1 VPSYVPPEKNIAYV
15 FYVSLISQANTK
27 IAQANPTL
35 AAGDVKVATDDAAP
49 ANLATLPAVDADF
62 TKRVK
67 VSLSTS
73 EMNGDNVTVIFSD
86 AAGSEWCD
94 LTVNI
99 QTVARQLDDLA
110 WPTTAGRSIDVTA
123 GGNVGIDWNNV
134 ETPGATVDLSDTS
147 INLCDTVTTTAT
159 ATALTT
165 NNDKTGYAL
174 SAAGVDA
181 IWDEVITGHATAD
194 SFGKVFD
201 DQIDG
206 LRAYGDGAWATAVGF
221 STHSAGDVWAVD
233 ATTQQTAGTFG
244 ETLGDSAALG
254 TTVHAMATS
263 ILDDT
268 GTSGVQ
274 VADKS
279 GYALSSAGVDAIW
292 DEVITGHATA
302 DSFGKVFDDQIDG
315 LRTYG
320 DTNWATAVGFS
331 THSAADAADAVWD
344 EDMTAHQGAGTAG
357 ETLGD
362 SAALGTTIHG
372 MATSI
377 LEDTGTTLDG
387 RIPAALVG
395 GKMDSDMTAISGDTS
410 AADRLEVLADADGRL
425 HAVSY
430 GGPRGPGVY
439 LNDAAANTNT
449 VNGVD
454 GTITNPVSTIAAA
467 KTIAD
472 SMSFD
477 RIYLVNDSAI
487 TLAATMTDYEFVG
500 IGEAEG
506 NTIDYEFVGI
516 GEAEGNT
523 IALAS
528 QDVSGSAFYNVAI
541 TGVQGGSSRARFED
555 CEIGTATLHLN
566 ALRCGFTDSVTGIT
580 FSNNDDNILDGCFSM
595 VPGNATPIFICSAAN
610 LDLSVRHYSGGVEL
624 KTLNATATVSI
635 ETDGQVIFNADCN
648 TGADVTM
655 RGMLSITDNTG
666 GMSNLTIIATFQNAL
681 DDGTATYDRTTD
693 SLQALRDHIGDG
705 TNLTEAGGTG
715 DHLTA
720 TLSADVVSIS
730 GDTTAADRLEGLM
743 DGIILAQV
751 NDAAATTTAF
761 AADGFTEATDD
772 HFNGRLITFVS
783 GNLTGQQTDITDY
796 DAAGGAQGNQEFTVT
811 ALTEA
816 PGQDDWFV
824 IH

>member
-1 VPSYVPPEKNIAYV
+1 VPSYVPPEKNVAYV
-15 FYVSLISQANTK
+15 FYVSLISQSDTK
-27 IAQANPTL
+27 TAQANPTL
-35 AAGDVKVATDDAAP
+35 AAGDVKVATDDGAP

-67 VSLSTS
+67 VSLSTG

-94 LTVNI
+94 LTINL

-147 INLCDTVTTTAT
+147 INLCDTVTTTGT
-159 ATALTT
+159 ATNLTT

-254 TTVHAMATS
+254 TTVHGMVTS

-274 VADKS
+274 VADKT
-279 GYALSSAGVDAIW
+279 GYALSAAGVDAIW

-302 DSFGKVFDDQIDG
+302 DSFGLVFDNQIDG
-315 LRTYG
+315 LRAYG
-320 DTNWATAVGFS
+320 DGAWATAVGFS
-331 THSAADAADAVWD
+331 THAAADVWAVDA
-344 EDMTAHQGAGTAG
+344 TTQQTAGTFG

-362 SAALGTTIHG
+362 SAALGTTVHAMATSILEDTGTTIPGTITTLQADTDDIQTRIPAALVGGAMDCDVSAMQAGVITAAAIATNAVDADALAADAVTEITAGVWGADATTYQAAGTFGETLGDSAALGTTVHS

-395 GKMDSDMTAISGDTS
+395 GKMDSDTTA
-410 AADRLEVLADADGRL
+410 
-425 HAVSY
+425 
-430 GGPRGPGVY
+430 
-439 LNDAAANTNT
+439 
-449 VNGVD
+449 
-454 GTITNPVSTIAAA
+454 
-467 KTIAD
+467 
-472 SMSFD
+472 
-477 RIYLVNDSAI
+477 
-487 TLAATMTDYEFVG
+487 
-500 IGEAEG
+500 
-506 NTIDYEFVGI
+506 
-516 GEAEGNT
+516 
-523 IALAS
+523 
-528 QDVSGSAFYNVAI
+528 
-541 TGVQGGSSRARFED
+541 
-555 CEIGTATLHLN
+555 
-566 ALRCGFTDSVTGIT
+566 
-580 FSNNDDNILDGCFSM
+580 
-595 VPGNATPIFICSAAN
+595 
-610 LDLSVRHYSGGVEL
+610 
-624 KTLNATATVSI
+624 
-635 ETDGQVIFNADCN
+635 
-648 TGADVTM
+648 
-655 RGMLSITDNTG
+655 
-666 GMSNLTIIATFQNAL
+666 
-681 DDGTATYDRTTD
+681 
-693 SLQALRDHIGDG
+693 
-705 TNLTEAGGTG
+705 
-715 DHLTA
+715 
-720 TLSADVVSIS
+720 IS

-743 DGIILAQV
+743 DGILLVQV

-772 HFNGRLITFVS
+772 HFNGRLITFVT
-783 GNLTGQQTDITDY
+783 GNLIGQQTDITDY

-816 PGQDDWFV
+816 PGNDDWFV